1 MSASEQTVSNFV
13 SNPLGF
19 LFSPHKQWHAVAC
32 VPTNALPS
40 KLLYAIVLAIG
51 PCLAWY
57 YGTTVIGW
65 SIGDG
70 EQVLLTSASAL
81 RIVIAFYLA
90 MLGALAIIGYFI
102 HWMAETYG
110 SESTM
115 VKGMVVASY
124 TATPLF
130 IAGLT
135 GFFPIFWLDMLVG
148 IASLSWAVYLLYVG
162 IPIVMNIPAERGFL
176 YASAVVGVCMV
187 IFMALMGGVVILWE
201 MGLAPVFVDG

>member
-1 MSASEQTVSNFV
+1 MISLV

-19 LFSPHKQWHAVAC
+19 LFSPRQQWQAVGAL
-32 VPTNALPS
+32 PNSALPS
-40 KLLYAIVLAIG
+40 KLLYAIILAIG
-51 PCLAWY
+51 PCIAWY
-57 YGTTVIGW
+57 YGATKVGW

-70 EQVLLTSASAL
+70 EIVLLTETSAL
-81 RIVIAFYLA
+81 RIVIAFYAA
-90 MLGALAIIGYFI
+90 MLGSLCVIGYFI
-102 HWMAETYG
+102 HWMADTYG
-110 SESTM
+110 SESSMT
-115 VKGMVVASY
+115 KGIVVASY

-130 IAGLT
+130 IAGLC
-135 GFFPIFWLDMLVG
+135 GFYPVFWLDMLLG

-162 IPIVMNIPAERGFL
+162 IPAVMNIPSERGFL